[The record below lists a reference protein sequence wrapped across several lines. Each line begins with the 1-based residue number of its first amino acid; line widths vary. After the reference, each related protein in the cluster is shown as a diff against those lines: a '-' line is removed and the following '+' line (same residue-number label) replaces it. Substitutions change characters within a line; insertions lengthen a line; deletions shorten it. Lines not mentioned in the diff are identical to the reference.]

1 MRITRN
7 YSWRN
12 STQVFNKLN
21 DKEDIEMLKN
31 TLVIFKP
38 YDKQIMTR
46 KQIENIIPMYAK
58 QVRTHWGW
66 TNQDQKRVSIE
77 TLRKYNCLPVDH
89 EEEFEFESNSSEM
102 QYQVRLYDTDNKLVR
117 EEFYDYNYYGR
128 NEEVENIKKTAKFFI
143 PNAKLDIQVINKPKK
158 IKAKRYYY
166 RIDCDLIEN
175 EINRRLQ
182 ENKDIYIERI
192 EILQAR
198 QEELIAEMEK

>member
-7 YSWRN
+7 YSWGK

-46 KQIENIIPMYAK
+46 KQIESIIPMYSN
-58 QVRTHWGW
+58 QVKTRWGW
-66 TNQDQKRVSIE
+66 ENQDQKRVSIN
-77 TLRKYNCLPVDH
+77 TLRKYNCLPIDH
-89 EEEFEFESNSSEM
+89 EEEFEFESNSREM

-143 PNAKLDIQVINKPKK
+143 PNAKLDIQVVNKPKK
-158 IKAKRYYY
+158 VKAKRYYY
-166 RIDCDLIEN
+166 RIDCDLIEK

>member
-1 MRITRN
+1 MKITRR
-7 YSWRN
+7 YGWGDK
-12 STQVFNKLN
+12 QVFNKLN
-21 DKEDIEMLKN
+21 DKEDIKMLKN
-31 TLVIFKP
+31 TLEIFKP
-38 YDKQIMTR
+38 YNGQVMTR
-46 KQIENIIPMYAK
+46 KAIENIIPMYEK
-58 QVRTHWGW
+58 QVKTHWGW
-66 TNQDQKRVSIE
+66 EGQNQQRVCVN

-143 PNAKLDIQVINKPKK
+143 PNAKLDIQVVNKPKK
-158 IKAKRYYY
+158 VKAKRYYY
-166 RIDCDLIEN
+166 RIDCDLIEK

>member
-46 KQIENIIPMYAK
+46 KQIESIIPMYSK
-58 QVRTHWGW
+58 QVKTRWGW
-66 TNQDQKRVSIE
+66 ENQDQKRVSIE

-89 EEEFEFESNSSEM
+89 EEEFEFESNSREM

-117 EEFYDYNYYGR
+117 EEFYDYNYYGS

-143 PNAKLDIQVINKPKK
+143 PNAKLDIQVVNKPKK

-166 RIDCDLIEN
+166 RIDCDLIEK